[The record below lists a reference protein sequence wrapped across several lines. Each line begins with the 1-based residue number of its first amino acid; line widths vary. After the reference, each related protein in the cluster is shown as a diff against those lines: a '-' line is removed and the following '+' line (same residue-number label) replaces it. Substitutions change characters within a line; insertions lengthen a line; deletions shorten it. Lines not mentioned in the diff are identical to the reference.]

1 MPNVRS
7 IPNCPKAC
15 SSCRTRK
22 VKCDGC
28 RPCSNCRNHEK
39 ECFYPLSQRGK
50 RNRTRGRN
58 PLEERL
64 SRVESFM
71 QMASFEN
78 AQASVMIPTETINY
92 QSPSQIGDEILQ
104 TSQSL
109 VQTQQSPRSAFPDLP
124 KVGDEPPTA
133 RFPPRLGPPLDT
145 TTPAPPMH
153 TPQSWGALSETVSSN
168 FVLDGRSLSE
178 ADQEPVSHR
187 EENELPTQT
196 RIWEHHGE
204 FSPVCAHSQ
213 L

>member
-1 MPNVRS
+1 
-7 IPNCPKAC
+7 
-15 SSCRTRK
+15 
-22 VKCDGC
+22 
-28 RPCSNCRNHEK
+28 
-39 ECFYPLSQRGK
+39 
-50 RNRTRGRN
+50 
-58 PLEERL
+58 
-64 SRVESFM
+64 M